1 MPPNQVFETFYS
13 ADALKNLP
21 TKPNQ
26 RARIVSVI
34 PSIVKSVPFKWF
46 DAWLKVDLF
55 FLKHINFWQDV
66 KIYQRLR
73 SWAFTFFDKIMKG
86 KDGNIHPSCF
96 CWHFSFF
103 SNIESR

>member
-34 PSIVKSVPFKWF
+34 PSIVKQFHLNGLMIKGGF
-46 DAWLKVDLF
+46 LF
-55 FLKHINFWQDV
+55 PQAHQFLTRCENLSETK
-66 KIYQRLR
+66 KL
-73 SWAFTFFDKIMKG
+73 AFTFFDKIMKG